1 MSNSI
6 TKNNRLS
13 ILAIGLI
20 FLVSVFIRFS
30 YHTNNTTNGYNATT
44 WDAFGYYAYL
54 PATFIYKDLKKLEWY
69 KPIEEKYHVSGG
81 VLYQADTLKNG
92 NLSFKYL
99 GGVAVLQTP
108 FFFIGHG
115 VAHMTDAPEDG
126 FSWPY
131 QYAIIWGALFYFLLG
146 LVILRKVL
154 LRYFSDNITTASLLL
169 ICLASNILQ
178 YISVDGAM
186 SHSFIFPLYSLVIWW
201 TIRWHETAKWKY
213 AFGFAFLVGLASI
226 SRPTE
231 LIMLFIPLLWLPNEN
246 STWKAKKA
254 FIIKHKSHVIIAIL
268 ACFIGVLPQLIYW
281 KFVTGSWV
289 HNVGSKWFFLNPWW
303 RVLIGFEKGWF
314 IYTPIAIFFVIGLF
328 LMKQKPYRK
337 AVLTFCLLNIWIIIS
352 WSDWRYGASYST
364 RALTQSYP
372 VFAFALAS
380 FLSRIKTIKWQ
391 ITAAVLSIYL
401 IALNLFQ
408 IWQYNAQILHY
419 DHMNFAYYKAIY
431 WDSHPSALDYS
442 LMDQGKIP
450 HRFTNKIRLKKS
462 LKNHKSIWNYELLRL
477 KTTGDNL
484 VHVKV
489 KLFANT
495 GIESSN
501 FHIDCYGKDSIISS
515 IPLRTMVPFAKNNTW
530 MNYEAYFELPE
541 KTKEISWN
549 INSFDTLN
557 IQFLSTIVETGKE
570 SK

>member
-1 MSNSI
+1 MSKSI
-6 TKNNRLS
+6 FQNNRLS
-13 ILAIGLI
+13 IFAIGLVVI
-20 FLVSVFIRFS
+20 VSVFIRFS
-30 YHTNNTTNGYNATT
+30 YHSNNSTNGYNATT

-54 PATFIYKDLKKLEWY
+54 PATFIYKDVKKLEWY

-146 LVILRKVL
+146 IIVLRKVL
-154 LRYFSDNITTASLLL
+154 LRYFSDTITAATILL
-169 ICLASNILQ
+169 ICLASNLLQ

-213 AFGFAFLVGLASI
+213 VFGFSLLVGLASI

-254 FIIKHKSHVIIAIL
+254 FILQHKSHILIAII

-314 IYTPIAIFFVIGLF
+314 IYTPVALFFVIGLF
-328 LMKQKPYRK
+328 FMKLKPYRK

-380 FLSRIKTIKWQ
+380 FLTRIKSFKWQ
-391 ITAAVLSIYL
+391 IVSATLSVYL
-401 IALNLFQ
+401 ICLNLFQ
-408 IWQYNAQILHY
+408 IWQYNSQILHY
-419 DHMNFAYYKAIY
+419 DHMNFSYYKAIY
-431 WDSHPSALDYS
+431 WDSNPTALDYS

-450 HRFTNKIRLKKS
+450 DDFTKKK
-462 LKNHKSIWNYELLRL
+462 LLMKQLQKHKSIWNYEILRV
-477 KTTGDNL
+477 KTAGNKM
-484 VHVKV
+484 VHIKA
-489 KLFANT
+489 KLYANS
-495 GIESSN
+495 GLESSN
-501 FHIDCYGKDSIISS
+501 FHIDCFGKDSLLSS
-515 IPLRTMVPFAKNNTW
+515 LPLRTMVPFAKNKQW
-530 MNYEAYFELPE
+530 MNYEAFFEIPE

-549 INSFDTLN
+549 INSFDTLR
-557 IQFLSTIVETGKE
+557 IKFLSTKIEIGNE